1 MFAAKVLDTEPSITD
16 APAQSAPV
24 TPLALASNWH
34 NLLTQELERVTDTLN
49 APSNPA
55 TRPELHTQR
64 AILLQARETY
74 EKHLR
79 RAVQDA
85 VRATAADL
93 IFGFNSTAARTFV
106 NELLKPDADGNPAR
120 LADFWKA

>member
-1 MFAAKVLDTEPSITD
+1 MFAAKVLDTEPSTAD
-16 APAQSAPV
+16 APAQPAPV

-34 NLLTQELERVTDTLN
+34 NLIAQELERVTDALN
-49 APSNPA
+49 APSDPA
-55 TRPELHTQR
+55 TRPQLHTQR
-64 AILLQARETY
+64 AILLHARETY

-85 VRATAADL
+85 ARATAADL
-93 IFGFNSTAARTFV
+93 IFGFNAEYAREFV
-106 NELLKPDADGNPAR
+106 NELLKPDADGNPAQ